1 MHVNKTKFERNSC
14 VSPKCHTTSR
24 GGEGGGGG
32 LLPDV
37 IQVCA
42 APSGGDFAPFWPEN
56 GCTLYPFWSG
66 IGCGFRGNYGSV

>member
-1 MHVNKTKFERNSC
+1 MDELNRKR
-14 VSPKCHTTSR
+14 
-24 GGEGGGGG
+24 EGV
-32 LLPDV
+32 LSATVLDVDATVLVLPDV